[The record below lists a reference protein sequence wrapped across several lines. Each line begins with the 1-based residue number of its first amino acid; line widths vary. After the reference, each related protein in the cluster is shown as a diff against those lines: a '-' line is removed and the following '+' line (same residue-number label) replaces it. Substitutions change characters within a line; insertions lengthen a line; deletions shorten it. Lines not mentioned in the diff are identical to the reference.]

1 MISQDSLISFAL
13 ESLGLPDSTEADIA
27 PLSKRGSGRTFF
39 RFRWSPQDSA
49 IIIHYDPERIE
60 NTYYADIAVFLTE
73 RLIPVPRIIRHDP
86 SKCIILMEDMGNI
99 DLWSYRQKDWEIKRT
114 LYQKT
119 LVAAYRLHNIQE
131 DLSCSDIRLMEGF
144 NAALYEWEHK
154 YFLEHFVKG
163 ICNIDIEPKMMA
175 AIKNELHQLVKRLM
189 KAPPCLVHRDL
200 QSQNVMI
207 MDEKPFFID
216 FQGMRTGCA
225 FYDLASLINDPYV
238 YFSDEEI
245 EELFSFYY
253 VLSGAA
259 LDWDAF
265 RCFFWEASIQRLMQA
280 LGAYGFLSLKL
291 GLVEFLRHIPGG
303 QDNIIRASTYVQ
315 NIPMLSQLLLECK
328 GKTETISP

>member
-1 MISQDSLISFAL
+1 
-13 ESLGLPDSTEADIA
+13 
-27 PLSKRGSGRTFF
+27 
-39 RFRWSPQDSA
+39 
-49 IIIHYDPERIE
+49 
-60 NTYYADIAVFLTE
+60 
-73 RLIPVPRIIRHDP
+73 
-86 SKCIILMEDMGNI
+86 
-99 DLWSYRQKDWEIKRT
+99 
-114 LYQKT
+114 
-119 LVAAYRLHNIQE
+119 
-131 DLSCSDIRLMEGF
+131 
-144 NAALYEWEHK
+144 
-154 YFLEHFVKG
+154 
-163 ICNIDIEPKMMA
+163 
-175 AIKNELHQLVKRLM
+175 
-189 KAPPCLVHRDL
+189 
-200 QSQNVMI
+200 

-245 EELFSFYY
+245 EELLSFYY

-265 RCFFWEASIQRLMQA
+265 RSFFWEASIQRLMQA

-303 QDNIIRASTYVQ
+303 QNNIIRASTYVQ